1 MRTDRLKRGLALL
14 LVAGML
20 VSNMDIYGCGTVKAA
35 GESSYGTQMKSGNAG
50 SNCKYTTYDT
60 DGDEKA
66 DLLVISGTGP
76 MSNGEYPLKQY
87 LEGIRKVVIEYGV
100 TRIGDW
106 NFGTSSSSETRNK
119 SITSVE
125 IQTDAQGSTT
135 VESIGQYAFYLAN
148 NLQTINLPTGIK
160 KIEKNALAGTPS
172 LRSISLPEGLQTLG
186 NNAVN
191 GGSKD
196 GNKDSVI
203 IPSTVT
209 SIGSNAVGG
218 FNKVYSLCSAGAG
231 EGNAA
236 YTLTLDDNGTKSN
249 RYVLPAEAAKGTA
262 YEGKQFDASV
272 GFTYTE

>member
-1 MRTDRLKRGLALL
+1 MRIDRLKRGLALL

-76 MSNGEYPLKQY
+76 MLDGEYPLKPY

-135 VESIGQYAFYLAN
+135 VH
-148 NLQTINLPTGIK
+148 
-160 KIEKNALAGTPS
+160 PS
-172 LRSISLPEGLQTLG
+172 
-186 NNAVN
+186 
-191 GGSKD
+191 
-196 GNKDSVI
+196 
-203 IPSTVT
+203 
-209 SIGSNAVGG
+209 G
-218 FNKVYSLCSAGAG
+218 FPQ
-231 EGNAA
+231 
-236 YTLTLDDNGTKSN
+236 
-249 RYVLPAEAAKGTA
+249 R
-262 YEGKQFDASV
+262 
-272 GFTYTE
+272 

>member
-60 DGDEKA
+60 DRDEKA

-76 MSNGEYPLKQY
+76 MSDGEYPLKPY

-100 TRIGDW
+100 TRIGNW

-135 VESIGQYAFYLAN
+135 VESIRQSF
-148 NLQTINLPTGIK
+148 PGI
-160 KIEKNALAGTPS
+160 PH
-172 LRSISLPEGLQTLG
+172 
-186 NNAVN
+186 
-191 GGSKD
+191 
-196 GNKDSVI
+196 
-203 IPSTVT
+203 
-209 SIGSNAVGG
+209 SNARII
-218 FNKVYSLCSAGAG
+218 SG
-231 EGNAA
+231 E
-236 YTLTLDDNGTKSN
+236 
-249 RYVLPAEAAKGTA
+249 R
-262 YEGKQFDASV
+262 
-272 GFTYTE
+272 